1 MVSKISGRNAEMFKF
16 CFIGEDEGRYF
27 MIVGGDVPDAPFD
40 AFVSFSTVTLTES
53 LCLRGV
59 EVAQRREGLE

>member
-1 MVSKISGRNAEMFKF
+1 
-16 CFIGEDEGRYF
+16 

-59 EVAQRREGLE
+59 GDVAPYGAKRKLNEIY

>member
-1 MVSKISGRNAEMFKF
+1 
-16 CFIGEDEGRYF
+16 